1 MIEWADVPRIITFI
15 IAVYYLY
22 DWIHWRQV
30 RIHDGFG
37 YIAMPSAVFM
47 VEVILTYGIT
57 EVLDF
62 INSPF
67 LHSVIGI
74 TIINDIHIFL
84 MIQAL
89 MTIAIVRRL
98 YDTRTAIRNC

>member
-1 MIEWADVPRIITFI
+1 MIELSDFPRIITFL
-15 IAVYYLY
+15 IAAYYLY
-22 DWIHWRQV
+22 DWIKWRKEKN
-30 RIHDGFG
+30 GYG
-37 YIAMPSAVFM
+37 YIVMPPTVLM

-67 LHSVIGI
+67 FHSVIGI